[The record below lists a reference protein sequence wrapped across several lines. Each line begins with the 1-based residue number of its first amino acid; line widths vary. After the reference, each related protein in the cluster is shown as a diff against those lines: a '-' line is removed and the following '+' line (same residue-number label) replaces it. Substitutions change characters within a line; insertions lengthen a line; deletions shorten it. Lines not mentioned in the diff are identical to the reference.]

1 MNSYEYLTQDVA
13 VSGVPK
19 PAPPAVLNGLPVEIW
34 LIVFHHLIF
43 SFPART
49 RLSVLFN
56 IISVCHHWSDMAVNA
71 ASLWTS
77 IVIEVSAPAPALA
90 FNRSLLARTK
100 GCAIDVTIVLP
111 DSASAPF
118 TSDHQ
123 NALVELLSPHLHHM
137 RSLALSGPH
146 WPFHVAVMDMFRGV
160 VLPMPESFVVV
171 ALGDATFAYDYDA
184 RLPMFASPFGDIT
197 AATPFMMFDCVK
209 RFSIPQCG
217 VYL

>member
-19 PAPPAVLNGLPVEIW
+19 PAPPAILNGLPVEIW
-34 LIVFHHLIF
+34 LIIFRHLIF
-43 SFPART
+43 SFRART

-100 GCAIDVTIVLP
+100 DCAIDVTIVLP

-118 TSDHQ
+118 TSAHQ

-137 RSLALSGPH
+137 PFCPCWSRSWSTRWGTRHLLI
-146 WPFHVAVMDMFRGV
+146 
-160 VLPMPESFVVV
+160 LPMTMMPGSRCSRLRLVISQQQTLMRLR
-171 ALGDATFAYDYDA
+171 LGLVPSAGS
-184 RLPMFASPFGDIT
+184 SPH
-197 AATPFMMFDCVK
+197 VK
-209 RFSIPQCG
+209 RRCMGDSLILQ
-217 VYL
+217 